1 MYRIVLNVS
10 LNLTFLFLKLLAVA
24 QRNEDVSRCVSYELT
39 AEHSSLFKKGLQHKP
54 KNPELRK
61 ALTDHIVD
69 ILQQADQFV
78 LDGGALLKN
87 SVGLME

>member
-39 AEHSSLFKKGLQHKP
+39 AEPSSLFKEGLQHKP
-54 KNPELRK
+54 KTLSFER
-61 ALTDHIVD
+61 
-69 ILQQADQFV
+69 
-78 LDGGALLKN
+78 LL
-87 SVGLME
+87 LITL